1 MTRTVLVILKKGLM
15 TTLSTAFIIVL
26 GIVFFVTLIEYL
38 TGAEREGLKFFI
50 FLIIIFLIISF
61 IISLAK

>member
-1 MTRTVLVILKKGLM
+1 MTRTALVILKKGLM

-61 IISLAK
+61 IISLVK